1 MPWFSQ
7 ISRLFDFE
15 KGLRE
20 TEGSKSLWKS
30 AKPSSRRFFIM
41 KRSWK
46 ICQFQDYLT
55 YQSSAILSQSQK
67 IRNLW
72 KFHGTIFLNSESACN
87 WTDFLAS
94 IFDRKMD
101 ARPFDTI
108 HDIRCLSLAQ
118 SLLKRRNTSIWRK
131 REPTHMRL
139 SGTGGL
145 NKMLETILDQPS
157 ELFRIHSN

>member
-30 AKPSSRRFFIM
+30 AKTSSRRFLIM
-41 KRSWK
+41 NWSWK
-46 ICQFQDYLT
+46 IFNSKIIWLI
-55 YQSSAILSQSQK
+55 SSAQYSLKVKKCEIYE
-67 IRNLW
+67 N
-72 KFHGTIFLNSESACN
+72 HGTILFNSESTCN
-87 WTDFLAS
+87 WRDFLAS